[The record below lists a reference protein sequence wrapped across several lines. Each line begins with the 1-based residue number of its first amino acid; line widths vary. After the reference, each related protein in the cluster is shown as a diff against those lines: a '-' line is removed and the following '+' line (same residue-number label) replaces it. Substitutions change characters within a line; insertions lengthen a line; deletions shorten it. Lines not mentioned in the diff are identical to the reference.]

1 MSRILDIV
9 LNGSQDESADRA
21 VLATDGSRF
30 RLLQNCRLERD
41 GRLAI
46 RPQFTSLFTFTSG
59 LTPQLATFKDRPVA
73 ALSSYYLKTYAPEFT
88 AGSVTA
94 SPLPAL
100 SAVESVWQNPSG
112 AAARQFDIAYTSGV
126 FCIVQVDDS
135 NVLTVTLVTT
145 DGTQLSRQQVSPISS
160 ARVISNTTDEFVI
173 VTRGTTGTMAAR
185 ALDSL
190 GGSLTAATT
199 LEATVATGTTHW
211 DLCTIPGSTDYLV
224 TYPRPASGN
233 VRLRRYD
240 ISHTL
245 VATLDYTSVTSVG
258 DSAIVADTA
267 TRYVWAIQDGNN
279 IVMTRVSDSLALVNG
294 PTTVQTVAGIR
305 APGLA
310 RRASASGAVWLT
322 TTTATASSAFLLTS
336 SSFGAVITSDAS
348 APNVW
353 GASKPLPLTTAD
365 GTNYAMVV
373 GQVSA
378 GSAFGLPFYSACAYD
393 AILPGV
399 VHGLWDFGVCSPLD
413 VLSAS
418 DTGGRSSVATD
429 GTYYYAL
436 TTYARGLELGGGVP
450 GALRLV
456 RLSFEAQR
464 QCVEAGGLLHI
475 SGGQVSTFDG
485 SVLSAQGFA
494 DVPRVIS
501 VAEDASGSQTAL
513 ATYQYIAVYEFNDA
527 AGNVVRSQ
535 PSAPFEFTLTGAN
548 DRAIPTVST
557 PRTLKNVSNG
567 ITARVILYRANPSDS
582 VFFRVAESGDVSLLD
597 VSATTTINDGVSDAT
612 AETREILYTQSQT
625 PLPNAPAGSA
635 KFIAVGRDRLIFGGL
650 QDPNQIKLSKSFF
663 PGEPPECAH
672 PGNAAFTLR
681 LPQPCTGVA
690 ASGDTY
696 IAFTRESIYVVPGA
710 GPQRNGQ
717 GEFFAPQ
724 TLYADGGCIDWRSI
738 VSCGAGTF
746 FQLESDKIYV
756 LRPGGQVEW
765 IGAAVQ
771 DTLASYPVIKG
782 ACLCS
787 STQQVVFAC
796 QAADGNSGVLLIHDT
811 TTGGWYTD
819 DINADTVA
827 EYDGRLIYVAHGGAA
842 VLHENA
848 AAGAGSGSALTMS
861 VRTGSFRP
869 FGSQGQGE
877 IHRVGLLGTYVGDST
892 VEAFIS
898 YDDGKTWT
906 SLGSVSVTSANTAL
920 GNPVSGN
927 ALASGD
933 PVSLQWIPTRA
944 VVDRFALRFDVVES
958 SDTGAMRLH
967 TIALDVEPVQGMSR
981 LPAGSIS

>member
-46 RPQFTSLFTFTSG
+46 RPQSTLLFTPS
-59 LTPQLATFKDRPVA
+59 LTAQLATFKERPVA
-73 ALSSYYLKTYAPEFT
+73 ALGSYYLATYVPEFT
-88 AGSVTA
+88 ADFIST
-94 SPLPAL
+94 SPLPAI
-100 SAVESVWQNPSG
+100 SAVQNVWQNPSG
-112 AAARQFDIAYTSGV
+112 AAARQFDVAYSSGV
-126 FCIVQVDDS
+126 LCIVQVDDA
-135 NVLTVTLVTT
+135 NVMTVTRVAI
-145 DGTQLSRQQVSPISS
+145 DGTELSRQQVSPISS
-160 ARVISNTTDEFVI
+160 ARVISHTTDEFVI

-185 ALDSL
+185 TIDSL
-190 GGSLTAATT
+190 GASLTAATT

-224 TYPRPASGN
+224 TYPRPGSGN

-240 ISHTL
+240 LNHTL
-245 VATLDYTSVTSVG
+245 VATLDVTPATSIG
-258 DSAIVADTA
+258 DLAIVADTDS
-267 TRYVWAIQDGNN
+267 RFVWAIQDGND
-279 IVMTRVSDSLALVNG
+279 IVMRATTAALTVVTG

-310 RRASASGAVWLT
+310 RRASSAGAVWLV
-322 TTTATASSAFLLTS
+322 TTTATASSSFLLRS
-336 SSFGAVITSDAS
+336 ANFAVVDATDAS

-353 GASKPLPLTTAD
+353 GASKPLPITNAD
-365 GTNYAMVV
+365 DSGAAIVV

-399 VHGLWDFGVCSPLD
+399 IHGLWDYGVCTPLD
-413 VLSAS
+413 ILDAL
-418 DTGGRSSVATD
+418 DTGGRSSIATD
-429 GTYYYAL
+429 GTDYYAL
-436 TTYARGLELGGGVP
+436 TTYARGLELGGDVP

-456 RLSFEAQR
+456 RFSLDAQR

-485 SVLSAQGFA
+485 TVLSTQGFA
-494 DVPRVIS
+494 DVPQIIS
-501 VAEDASGSQTAL
+501 VAEDGSGSQTAL
-513 ATYQYIAVYEFNDA
+513 ATYQYIAMYEFNDA

-535 PSAPFEFTLTGAN
+535 PSAPFSFTLTGAN
-548 DRAIPTVST
+548 DRAIPTVSV

-771 DTLASYPVIKG
+771 DTLASYPVING

-787 STQQVVFAC
+787 ATQQVVFAC
-796 QAADGNSGVLLIHDT
+796 EATNGESGVLLIHDT

-819 DINADTVA
+819 SIHADTVA
-827 EYDGRLIYVAHGGAA
+827 EYEGRLVYVARGPNT

-848 AAGAGSGSALTMS
+848 AAGAGGGSALTMS

-906 SLGSVSVTSANTAL
+906 SLGSVSVTAANTAL